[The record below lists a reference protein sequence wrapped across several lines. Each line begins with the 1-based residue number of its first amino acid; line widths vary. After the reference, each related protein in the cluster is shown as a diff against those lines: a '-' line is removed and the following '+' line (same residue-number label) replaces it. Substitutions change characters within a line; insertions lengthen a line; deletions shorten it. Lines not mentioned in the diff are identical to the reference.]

1 MLREIFLEL
10 FLTGLFRARV
20 PNINAF
26 SFSSYIVLLET
37 NYSSEAFQENINISL
52 LLTGSFPPKPLKTTA
67 HGLPKISRNLSSNGP
82 TFGKKYKKG
91 FLFSNISIKQG
102 KMDTETSKIALNAH
116 VHLRTAN
123 QQMSR
128 PERHVDDIT
137 DMRRSCQLRENTSGR
152 RPLGSSSRLL
162 KVPNDTQKTISQNL
176 LIKICDIWQNF
187 YFYRILNNE
196 NFKMEVE
203 QTIFVTPVIITVQS
217 YY

>member
-1 MLREIFLEL
+1 M
-10 FLTGLFRARV
+10 
-20 PNINAF
+20 
-26 SFSSYIVLLET
+26 LLET
-37 NYSSEAFQENINISL
+37 DYSSEAFKENINILL

-91 FLFSNISIKQG
+91 FLFSNIGIKQG
-102 KMDTETSKIALNAH
+102 KMGTETSKIALNAH

-137 DMRRSCQLRENTSGR
+137 DMPRSCRLRENTSGR

-162 KVPNDTQKTISQNL
+162 KVPIIKTGGLPHLSGL
-176 LIKICDIWQNF
+176 SHSLGSPTS
-187 YFYRILNNE
+187 
-196 NFKMEVE
+196 M
-203 QTIFVTPVIITVQS
+203 
-217 YY
+217 